1 MAAERI
7 STRSEPSR
15 PRPRARFESSVS
27 KPFSAGRHHRRRDD
41 RGMEVD
47 QIGSSSLN
55 RGSSSGPRRGNSR
68 SHNQSRNGGVS
79 GRDGR
84 NRNSSRINKSV
95 KKGDINQSDLDK
107 ELDAYMMKNE
117 STARTT
123 LDMDL
128 DSYMSA
134 APSKAI

>member
-7 STRSEPSR
+7 SRSEPSR

-27 KPFSAGRHHRRRDD
+27 KPLSAGRHHRRRDD

-68 SHNQSRNGGVS
+68 SHNHSRNGGVS
-79 GRDGR
+79 GRNGR
-84 NRNSSRINKSV
+84 RNQNSSRINKSI

-107 ELDAYMMKNE
+107 ELDAYMLKNE
-117 STARTT
+117 STARAT